1 MFQNVIIEYGKVKTN
16 LIHDQFD
23 RTKWTF

>member
-16 LIHDQFD
+16 PIHVS
-23 RTKWTF
+23 KCNHWVW